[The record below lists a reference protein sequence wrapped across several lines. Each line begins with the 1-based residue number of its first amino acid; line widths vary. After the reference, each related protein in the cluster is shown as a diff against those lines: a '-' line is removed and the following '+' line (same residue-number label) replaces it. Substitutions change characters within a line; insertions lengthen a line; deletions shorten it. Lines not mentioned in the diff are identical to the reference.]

1 LQNVRL
7 AKDNDIP
14 SLHTLYQRCTTHL
27 LSQSIFQW
35 DKSYPTL
42 EHITYHVDAS
52 EMYVLVG
59 EGDEDKILGAVVLNE
74 WESPEWQGVQ
84 WKGTKPLIIHMLCVN
99 PSAQNEGIGKRLLNF
114 SETIAKESGYKSIRL
129 DSYSGNRKS
138 LAFYKNAQFEKVG
151 TISFSGKKVGCETYI
166 CFEKKI

>member
-1 LQNVRL
+1 LQTIRL
-7 AKDNDIP
+7 AKDSDIP
-14 SLHTLYQRCTTHL
+14 SLQGLYQACTDYL
-27 LSQSIFQW
+27 LEKEIYQW

-42 EHITYHVDAS
+42 EHITYHVNAG

-59 EGDEDKILGAVVLNE
+59 DGDEILGAVVLNE
-74 WESPEWQGVQ
+74 WESPEWEEVQ

-99 PSAQNEGIGKRLLNF
+99 PAVQNEGAGKRLLNF
-114 SETIAKESGYKSIRL
+114 SETMANESGYKSIRL

-138 LAFYKNAQFEKVG
+138 LAFYKKAQYEKVG
-151 TISFSGKKVGCETYI
+151 TISFSGKKVGCEKYI